1 MWRTL
6 RAFAW
11 MRWRVLVNA
20 LERSGARDRLE
31 RLSLALEQLGPIIA
45 FALIVPSTFAL
56 AGLGAYAGYRLS
68 SGEPAVSFDVVRY
81 LLFAAITFCVVGPL
95 LMPSME
101 RTSAIRLLL
110 LPISRRTLYLAQA
123 AGTVSEPWI
132 LLAIPLVTGLPFGL
146 AAGGALVPASVA
158 IVAGLLFIVCLT
170 GIAALS
176 TTALNLVVRDRRR
189 GELLTLLFVVFVP
202 IISLV
207 PGMLMQ
213 PALKENSARRSERR
227 APAEPAPSGEVT
239 FNNRALRAARR
250 TSQALPSELY
260 VRAARSPLQGQAGS
274 AVAALAALA
283 GITGA
288 LHGAGLL
295 LFGRLLSGPGSTT
308 RSRTRASG
316 DPLRWTLPGLSRPA
330 AAVAQ
335 ATLRLA
341 MRTPRGRS
349 IVLSPLLVFV
359 AFAVMVRRAG
369 SFDLGMFQLTN
380 GLGVATFGAV
390 VCLISILPF
399 AMNQFAID
407 RAGLTLSLLAPLETR
422 ALLDGKSAGLGMMVA
437 GPIAAC
443 LVVSYALFPSGS
455 AAAWIS
461 VPIALWSIYL
471 LVAPVAAAL
480 SAVFPRAVDLNSIGR
495 GSNAHGVAGTL
506 GLLAFG
512 VASVP
517 PALLA
522 GLSLTVLGRPALL
535 PLLMLAWCGVAF
547 IVNRLLFRA
556 VAVLVDKR
564 RENLALVV

>member
-56 AGLGAYAGYRLS
+56 AGLGGFAGYRLTTGGS
-68 SGEPAVSFDVVRY
+68 ATSFEVVRF
-81 LLFAAITFCVVGPL
+81 LLFAAIAFCVIGPVI
-95 LMPSME
+95 MPSME
-101 RTSAIRLLL
+101 RNSAIRLLL
-110 LPISRRTLYLAQA
+110 LPIPRRTLYLAQA

-132 LLAIPLVTGLPFGL
+132 LLAIPVVLGVPFGL
-146 AAGGALVPASVA
+146 ASGGAVGAAAFA
-158 IVAGLLFIVCLT
+158 IAAGAILILCLT

-176 TTALNLVVRDRRR
+176 TTALNLIVRDRRR
-189 GELLTLLFVVFVP
+189 GELVMLFFVVFIP
-202 IISLV
+202 IISVLPSV
-207 PGMLMQ
+207 LAQ
-213 PALKENSARRSERR
+213 PSLETASARRRDRR
-227 APAEPAPSGEVT
+227 EVT
-239 FNNRALRAARR
+239 FNDRAVSVARR
-250 TSQALPSELY
+250 ASQALPSELY
-260 VRAARSPLQGQAGS
+260 VRATRSPLSAHTGS
-274 AVAALAALA
+274 AVAALAGLA
-283 GITGA
+283 GIA
-288 LHGAGLL
+288 AVLHGAGLL
-295 LFGRLLSGPGSTT
+295 LFGLLLNGPGSTT
-308 RSRTRASG
+308 RSRTRTSG

-359 AFAVMVRRAG
+359 VFAVMVRRAG

-380 GLGVATFGAV
+380 GLGVATFGAGV
-390 VCLISILPF
+390 SLLSILPF

-422 ALLDGKSAGLGMMVA
+422 ALLDGKAAGLAMMVA

-443 LVVSYALFPSGS
+443 IVVSYALFPAGS
-455 AAAWIS
+455 AAAWIGL
-461 VPIALWSIYL
+461 PLALWSIYL

-506 GLLAFG
+506 GLIAFA
-512 VASVP
+512 VASGP
-517 PALLA
+517 PAVLA
-522 GLSLTVLGRPALL
+522 ALALTVLRRPALM

-547 IVNRLLFRA
+547 VINRLLFRA
-556 VAVLVDKR
+556 VAVLVEKR